1 MKVNVSDLANNVRSQ
16 EQLARF
22 LKALSDDFDRETD
35 RWENGSVD
43 AYLESI
49 SAFLESSENFTLP
62 EHGWMQIAH
71 IFLAG
76 KFYE

>member
-16 EQLARF
+16 EHLAHF
-22 LKALSDDFDRETD
+22 LKALSEDFERKTD
-35 RWENGSVD
+35 CWENGSVD
-43 AYLESI
+43 AYLESV
-49 SAFLESSENFTLP
+49 SAFLEGSENFSLP